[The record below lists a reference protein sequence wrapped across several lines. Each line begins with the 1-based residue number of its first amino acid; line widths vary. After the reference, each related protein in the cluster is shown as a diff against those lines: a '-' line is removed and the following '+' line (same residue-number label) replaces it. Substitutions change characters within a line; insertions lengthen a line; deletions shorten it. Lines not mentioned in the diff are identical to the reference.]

1 MPDFATVA
9 PYLTNPL
16 ALVGYVLFLFFGL
29 QRTLIKSGI
38 LPPVSARTGGKVVQL
53 LLRYGFILALV
64 VIVAGFLL
72 EAIQSSG

>member
-1 MPDFATVA
+1 MPNFATVA

-29 QRTLIKSGI
+29 QRTLIKSKI
-38 LPPVSARTGGKVVQL
+38 IPPVSARTGGKVVQL
-53 LLRYGFILALV
+53 LLRYGFVLALV